1 MLLFRL
7 FVVLALGIRVEG
19 LGSPLRQQSR
29 FGLREPIQNPV
40 TDLDVVSVLCRFR
53 ERYDFCE
60 GEGYARPSDGA
71 LLTAARFYER
81 IKDKPF
87 QVELWPVDAATG
99 VAAGIEGS
107 GMSQAEIIAKL
118 SQSPPSEEACKA
130 VFTSF
135 AKGASGGLAFPVQ
148 IDEEMAKFLE
158 VVDDGAGAG
167 RRIFNQDAFENTLK
181 AGKLQVAVGW
191 FLFLG
196 LQSFA
201 VYHLF
206 LRPAVKW
213 LSPELYE
220 VLY

>member
-1 MLLFRL
+1 MVLSRL
-7 FVVLALGIRVEG
+7 FVILALALGIRVEA
-19 LGSPLRQQSR
+19 LGTPLRQQSR
-29 FGLREPIQNPV
+29 FGLRDPIKEPV
-40 TDLDVVSVLCRFR
+40 TNLDVVSVLCRFR

-148 IDEEMAKFLE
+148 IDEEMAKFLK
-158 VVDDGAGAG
+158 VVDDGAG